1 MKKTSLIIV
10 SVFILLTA
18 GAAGYLALQKDE
30 QPADNSQQTSTP
42 SGLSATNAGQQTPAA
57 PVAAAPGG
65 YVEYNDDVIAS
76 TAGKKV
82 LFFHAPWCSQCRS
95 IEAGIKEQ
103 GVPAGLTIIKVDY
116 DSHQDLRQKYGVKL
130 QTAFVKVDDSGNKT
144 DLYVAYEE
152 PTFDSVKRNFLN
164 L

>member
-10 SVFILLTA
+10 SVFILVTA
-18 GAAGYLALQKDE
+18 GAAGYLALQKDK
-30 QPADNSQQTSTP
+30 QPIDNSQQTSTTT
-42 SGLSATNAGQQTPAA
+42 GLSATNAGQQTPAA
-57 PVAAAPGG
+57 TATPSG
-65 YVEYNDDVIAS
+65 YVEYNEEVIAN

-82 LFFHAPWCSQCRS
+82 LFFYAPWCSQCRS

-103 GVPAGLTIIKVDY
+103 GVPDGLTIIKVDY
-116 DSHQDLRQKYGVKL
+116 DSHQSLRQKYGVKL
-130 QTAFVKVDDSGNKT
+130 QTTFVKVDDLGNKT